1 MLLALSSQVYYR
13 IWVDDTRVLRV
24 ENTRPEMF
32 KNVKVFA
39 GDLQHVAADAT
50 YKNLVWKSSWDKCEA
65 LSCPLIQVTGHG
77 YGGSNGEY
85 RAMSETLPQARHR
98 PLYKHVDKDR

>member
-1 MLLALSSQVYYR
+1 M
-13 IWVDDTRVLRV
+13 DDTRVHIV

-39 GDLQHVAADAT
+39 GDQHLVAADAT

-65 LSCPLIQVTGHG
+65 LACPLIQVTGAPVG
-77 YGGSNGEY
+77 ESSGEY
-85 RAMSETLPQARHR
+85 EVVGETVPWARHR
-98 PLYKHVDKDR
+98 PLYRHLDGGR

>member
-1 MLLALSSQVYYR
+1 
-13 IWVDDTRVLRV
+13 
-24 ENTRPEMF
+24 MF

-39 GDLQHVAADAT
+39 GDQHLVAADAT